1 MSKVSEL
8 LLELENIMNKEKKFI
23 ELFATVEYLINL
35 IEPGKRDKF
44 KEALENAE
52 SVEEVYELIKAIKL
66 QLGIQGAKKYVL
78 GLANE

>member
-1 MSKVSEL
+1 MVSVNELLSEL
-8 LLELENIMNKEKKFI
+8 ESMMNKERKFI
-23 ELFATVEYLINL
+23 ELFATVEYLISL
-35 IEPGKRDKF
+35 VEPSKREKF

-78 GLANE
+78 GLSNE

>member
-1 MSKVSEL
+1 M
-8 LLELENIMNKEKKFI
+8 MNKERKFI
-23 ELFATVEYLINL
+23 ELFATVEYLISL
-35 IEPGKRDKF
+35 VEPSKREKF

-78 GLANE
+78 GLSNE

>member
-1 MSKVSEL
+1 MSKVNEL